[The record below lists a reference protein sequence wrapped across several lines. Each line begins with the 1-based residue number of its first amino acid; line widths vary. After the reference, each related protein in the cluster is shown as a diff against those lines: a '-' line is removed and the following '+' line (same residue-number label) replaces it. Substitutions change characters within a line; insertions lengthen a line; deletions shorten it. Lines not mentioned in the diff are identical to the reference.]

1 MRRGNLV
8 QQRPNYP
15 NYGGWQQPQQP
26 NTQYPPQQPWQQPQ
40 YPPPPGTY
48 YPPQRPMIP
57 PPPPPRPP
65 KKQNPW
71 LVIATIIFVGAAIGA
86 YGSSISTKNT
96 NQQTDATTAVV
107 ATDTPIDTPAPTATY
122 PASTYTPPPTQPPAK
137 WTTTHTF
144 TGNGIKKTAIFS
156 VPDDWKILWSCNAQS
171 FYGSQYNVQV
181 YIYNSD
187 NSLAEIAINELCK
200 SNNTSGETEEHQ
212 SGDIYLEVNSEA
224 AWKVQ
229 IQEFK

>member
-1 MRRGNLV
+1 M
-8 QQRPNYP
+8 QYPPN
-15 NYGGWQQPQQP
+15 NQPPFQQQP
-26 NTQYPPQQPWQQPQ
+26 NTQYPPQQPWQQPGQWQQPQ
-40 YPPPPGTY
+40 YLTPPGTY
-48 YPPQRPMIP
+48 YPPQQSPMMP

-65 KKQNPW
+65 RKKQNPW
-71 LVIATIIFVGAAIGA
+71 FILGIIVGVLILCGAIGNA
-86 YGSSISTKNT
+86 VTKSSPSNSTT
-96 NQQTDATTAVV
+96 NVV
-107 ATDTPIDTPAPTATY
+107 ATDTPITSDTPIPTATLDTAIPTDTPA
-122 PASTYTPPPTQPPAK
+122 PTQPPAK

-181 YIYNSD
+181 YVYNSD
-187 NSLAEIAINELCK
+187 GSLADVAINELCK
-200 SNNTSGETEEHQ
+200 PGNTSGETEEHQ
-212 SGDIYLEVNSEA
+212 SGDNYLEVNSEA